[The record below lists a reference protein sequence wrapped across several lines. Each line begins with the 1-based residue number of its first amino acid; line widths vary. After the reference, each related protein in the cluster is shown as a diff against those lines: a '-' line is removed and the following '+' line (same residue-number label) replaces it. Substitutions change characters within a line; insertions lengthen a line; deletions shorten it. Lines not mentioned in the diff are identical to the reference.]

1 MKMIDLSN
9 KLRPTSLETFVGQS
23 HIISK
28 NKVAGYFDT
37 FYLLLFKE
45 VFEFAEKSTIIENF
59 NEAINFGNKIRIL
72 LESFMKSNFISKCIE
87 EEYRNQ
93 SSFDTQKLKT
103 ITEKILNYNIN
114 HQFSNSYFK
123 DSELVINNESD
134 LKLRLINVEKG
145 LHMESHGSIADY
157 YNQYKLSL
165 KEVQKLAKIVIN
177 IMTAL
182 NPNQTYFYIP
192 SEEYP

>member
-1 MKMIDLSN
+1 M
-9 KLRPTSLETFVGQS
+9 TTF
-23 HIISK
+23 
-28 NKVAGYFDT
+28 
-37 FYLLLFKE
+37 
-45 VFEFAEKSTIIENF
+45 
-59 NEAINFGNKIRIL
+59 
-72 LESFMKSNFISKCIE
+72 FISKFIE
-87 EEYRNQ
+87 EEYRDQ
-93 SSFDTQKLKT
+93 SFFDTQKLKT

-182 NPNQTYFYIP
+182 DPNQTYFYIDAV
-192 SEEYP
+192 ENN